1 MTISEILNTTN
12 HRPWDVPRGSW
23 KYYQEWNDGIFL
35 HWQVD
40 YNELRKLVPQD
51 LELDLFQGKPWV
63 SMVAFT
69 MEKIR
74 PKNLPAFPPISAF
87 HEINIRTYVKL
98 DNKRGVYF
106 LSIEG
111 GKKLSCIMAKG
122 ISGLP
127 YRFSNITRTKNTY
140 ESYNSKL
147 NDKLFLKF
155 SIGDS
160 MPNKTSIDNWLI
172 ERYALFQ
179 DTEKSINQFDIHHLE
194 WSIREINFE
203 IIEINYSRFKNLI
216 NNYPDRVHYSRGVKV
231 LAWGVN
237 KNKKKAC

>member
-1 MTISEILNTTN
+1 MLDITD
-12 HRPWDVPRGSW
+12 HRPWDVPTGSW

-40 YNELRKLVPQD
+40 YNELRKLVPD
-51 LELDLFQGKPWV
+51 ELEIDLFNGKPWV
-63 SMVAFT
+63 SLVAFT

-74 PKNLPAFPPISAF
+74 PKYLPAFPPISDF

-98 DNKRGVYF
+98 NNKTGVYF

-111 GKKLSCIMAKG
+111 GKKLSCKMAKG
-122 ISGLP
+122 ISELP
-127 YRFSNITRTKNTY
+127 YRFSSIKRTKNTY

-147 NDKLFLKF
+147 NDKLYLKF
-155 SIGDS
+155 SIGES
-160 MPNKTSIDNWLI
+160 ITNKTSIDSWLI

-179 DTEKSINQFDIHHLE
+179 DTEKSINKFEIHHLE
-194 WSIREINFE
+194 WAMSEVKLE
-203 IIEINYSRFKNLI
+203 IIGINYSRFKNLI
-216 NNYPDRVHYSRGVKV
+216 NNYPDKLHYSSGVKV

-237 KNKKKAC
+237 KNIKTIAKSYNL